1 MSRYVDQPASFMHSI
16 LIPDYQKHPKAKN
29 FRNSGW
35 AHYKN
40 IQRLLGGPGLA
51 RGSHAY
57 RASQGSTNAVPTIGE
72 VGHGAASSSEVAP
85 THNEA
90 DSSDH
95 SENVNRDG
103 DGGGSPGMDGDG
115 DDVVRGDGGGGRSV
129 TLGENEDILGSDND
143 IMPPPPSSV
152 TTTSTSKRKFSAVA
166 TTSEDPSS
174 FSRTPSASAT
184 PSSFSSTSK
193 RGRMSGAVALN
204 RLGDT
209 LSDFT
214 TSFRTSVQRRDQPPV
229 DPTVERKNTAMERA
243 QDLETDLSDDQL
255 AALLELFQ
263 SDVSTADAY
272 MVIKREPLRKAWVQR
287 KLKLSGITF
296 LGEDHEL
303 L

>member
-1 MSRYVDQPASFMHSI
+1 
-16 LIPDYQKHPKAKN
+16 
-29 FRNSGW
+29 
-35 AHYKN
+35 
-40 IQRLLGGPGLA
+40 
-51 RGSHAY
+51 
-57 RASQGSTNAVPTIGE
+57 
-72 VGHGAASSSEVAP
+72 
-85 THNEA
+85 
-90 DSSDH
+90 
-95 SENVNRDG
+95 
-103 DGGGSPGMDGDG
+103 
-115 DDVVRGDGGGGRSV
+115 
-129 TLGENEDILGSDND
+129 
-143 IMPPPPSSV
+143 
-152 TTTSTSKRKFSAVA
+152 
-166 TTSEDPSS
+166 
-174 FSRTPSASAT
+174 
-184 PSSFSSTSK
+184 
-193 RGRMSGAVALN
+193 MSGAVALN